1 MIINDSLISWH
12 QYSQL
17 LQQLLKYLRRRLS
30 MNARDTKLYPLNMKC
45 SGLFLWILFNLH
57 SKSSKSPFDRKTN
70 CLCSLLQ
77 QLSVGLAGV
86 TQGRTLLGDWN
97 DVKKIYKNI
106 LTFYIWLNYWIID
119 IISVIIQNLRW
130 SQIWVA
136 PSLVILYTD
145 LSPPFYWCPSLPH
158 IRELV
163 SAIHWYF

>member
-1 MIINDSLISWH
+1 MHGIPNYTHWIWNAQGSFFEYFSI
-12 QYSQL
+12 YI
-17 LQQLLKYLRRRLS
+17 LK
-30 MNARDTKLYPLNMKC
+30 AQ
-45 SGLFLWILFNLH
+45 NLH
-57 SKSSKSPFDRKTN
+57 LTGRQIVFAVCCSNSVSDWLVLRKAGHSSEIEMI
-70 CLCSLLQ
+70 
-77 QLSVGLAGV
+77 
-86 TQGRTLLGDWN
+86 
-97 DVKKIYKNI
+97 KKYIYKNI
-106 LTFYIWLNYWIID
+106 FTLYIWLNDWIID

>member
-1 MIINDSLISWH
+1 MSLSPASTLRFIIKRFEPPPVNCYLCPLSFQVSEASGCNYCKNMIINDSLISWH

-86 TQGRTLLGDWN
+86 TQGRTLLGNWN
-97 DVKKIYKNI
+97 DYKNI
-106 LTFYIWLNYWIID
+106 
-119 IISVIIQNLRW
+119 
-130 SQIWVA
+130 
-136 PSLVILYTD
+136 
-145 LSPPFYWCPSLPH
+145 
-158 IRELV
+158 
-163 SAIHWYF
+163 